1 MDVKILL
8 VDDDRDRRD
17 YVQGILK
24 SSGYLVVKETDCENA
39 FSLLTSE
46 SFNLILLDITLP
58 DQSGFRVLEFLKEK
72 NLTSKVIVITG
83 TKALENAIKSA
94 IPGAQDY
101 VTNPYSPHSLIKSI
115 EHVLDDRSQPYHKLH
130 IINVGDFIKSTP
142 MGELDMEA
150 SKQGLAQITAVGTDL
165 QDYTI
170 LIDLRDVKSH
180 LSVAE
185 IYELASGLVKYGH
198 TFRRKTAVL
207 ARDDEDFDQA
217 TFFQTI
223 AQNRGF
229 GVRAFTVF
237 EDAINWLL
245 RIT

>member
-1 MDVKILL
+1 VDIKILL
-8 VDDDRDRRD
+8 VDDDRNRKDF
-17 YVQGILK
+17 VQGILK

-39 FSLLTSE
+39 FSLLTRE
-46 SFNLILLDITLP
+46 SFDLILLDITLP

-72 NLTSKVIVITG
+72 NLTSKVILITG

-94 IPGAQDY
+94 IPGEQGY
-101 VTNPYSPHSLIKSI
+101 VTNPYSPHSLIEAIK
-115 EHVLDDRSQPYHKLH
+115 HVLTDQSQPNHKLQ

-142 MGELDMEA
+142 TGGLDMYA
-150 SKQGLAQITAVGTDL
+150 SKKGLELITTVGTDL

-180 LSVAE
+180 LSVSE
-185 IYELASGLVKYGH
+185 IIELATGLVKYGE
-198 TFRRKTAVL
+198 TFRRKTALL

-229 GVRAFTVF
+229 DVKAFTVF
-237 EDAINWLL
+237 EDAMNWLFS
-245 RIT
+245 IT